1 MKQKMISKKKYTPQ
15 CSNCLYGRSPKD
27 RSVVLCSKKGIVEG
41 SSTCRHYKY
50 DPLKRVPN
58 KVVINSDFSK
68 EDFEI

>member
-1 MKQKMISKKKYTPQ
+1 MKQKMLSKKKYTAQ

-27 RSVVLCSKKGIVEG
+27 RSIVLCSKKGLVEG
-41 SSTCRHYKY
+41 TSACRHYKY

-58 KVVINSDFSK
+58 KIVINSDFTK

>member
-1 MKQKMISKKKYTPQ
+1 MKQKMISKKKYSPQ
-15 CSNCLYGRSPKD
+15 CANCLYGRSPKD

-41 SSTCRHYKY
+41 TSTCRHYKY

-58 KVVINSDFSK
+58 KIVISGDFKK